1 MTTKEVATMVA
12 SIGVP
17 YAYYQFP
24 EGTGQATPFVCF
36 FYSRNNDMKADDA
49 NYQKIEHLNIE
60 LYTDEKDFEAEAQ
73 IEDVLKSAGLV
84 WSRSE
89 EYIDS
94 ERLYLVVYELDIIIK
109 QEANNG

>member
-1 MTTKEVATMVA
+1 MTFKQIATMIS
-12 SIGVP
+12 SIGFP
-17 YAYYQFP
+17 FAYYQFP
-24 EGTGQATPFVCF
+24 EGTAQAPPFICY
-36 FYSRNNDMKADDA
+36 FYEGDNDLKADNS

-73 IEDVLKSAGLV
+73 VESVLQSAGLV

-94 ERLYLVVYELDIIIK
+94 ERLYLVVYELDIMIT

>member
-1 MTTKEVATMVA
+1 MTFKQIATMIR
-12 SIGVP
+12 SIGLP

-24 EGTGQATPFVCF
+24 EGTAQAPPFICY
-36 FYSRNNDMKADDA
+36 FYDGDNDLKADNS

-73 IEDVLKSAGLV
+73 IEDVLRAAGLV
-84 WSRSE
+84 WSRDE

-94 ERLYLVVYELDIIIK
+94 ERLFLVVYDLDIMIT

>member
-1 MTTKEVATMVA
+1 MTFKQIATMIR
-12 SIGVP
+12 SIGYP
-17 YAYYQFP
+17 FAYYQFP
-24 EGTGQATPFVCF
+24 EGTAQAPPFICYF
-36 FYSRNNDMKADDA
+36 FDGDNDLKADNS

-73 IEDVLKSAGLV
+73 IEDVLRAAGLV
-84 WSRSE
+84 WSRAE